1 MLEPG
6 EDGLDGSGRQGHSLW
21 MHWLGKGRAA
31 WLGAQFCRSPG
42 SGGKTPKVDRE
53 TVGLQRLKQS
63 SEAGGS
69 GAFVLTKLTQPEA
82 PWEGS
87 PEPFP

>member
-1 MLEPG
+1 MDALAGQREG
-6 EDGLDGSGRQGHSLW
+6 GVARECSSVGVR
-21 MHWLGKGRAA
+21 
-31 WLGAQFCRSPG
+31 G

-63 SEAGGS
+63 SEPGGS
-69 GAFVLTKLTQPEA
+69 GAFVLMELTQPEA